1 MSLERINSVESLDKL
16 WDDSKS
22 NPVII
27 FKHSNSC
34 PISSEAYDEVAK
46 LPIDISLVVVQERRD
61 ISNAIEEKSGIQHES
76 PQVLILKNG
85 KIVWSASHRKITA
98 ESIKKTLLDF

>member
-1 MSLERINSVESLDKL
+1 MSLERINSLETLDNL
-16 WDDSKS
+16 WDNSKS

-34 PISSEAYDEVAK
+34 PISSDAYEEVAK

-61 ISNAIEEKSGIQHES
+61 ISNAIEERTGIQHES
-76 PQVLILKNG
+76 PQVMILKNG
-85 KIVWSASHRKITA
+85 KVVWNTSHRKITA
-98 ESIKKTLLDF
+98 ESIKKALIEF